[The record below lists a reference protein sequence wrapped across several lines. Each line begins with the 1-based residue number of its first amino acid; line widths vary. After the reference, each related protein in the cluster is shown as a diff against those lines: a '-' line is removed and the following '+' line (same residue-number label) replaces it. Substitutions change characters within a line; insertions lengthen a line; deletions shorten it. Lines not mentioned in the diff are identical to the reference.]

1 MINID
6 NRIKVFILFLF
17 ILSIGLIF
25 FIIPT
30 NNLYLASNQLLEIKS
45 CEYSIYEIKDFIDE
59 NYLIKQVS
67 ISFFPEVNNL
77 KCFGKVDSI
86 TKQGDFY
93 EVKVINS
100 QRLLTILQSIIF
112 TIYLIITKYVKKA
125 SYKLLIVF
133 QFIVFD
139 FFVFTSF
146 CLSEYRLFFLFHKT
160 NFFTSIVFIFNNE
173 EKNNILLNI
182 FIVTLNAYI
191 WPLLIRDIQFNRFEI
206 IIFFIYCKLRKF

>member
-6 NRIKVFILFLF
+6 NRIKVFIFFLF

-139 FFVFTSF
+139 FFVF
-146 CLSEYRLFFLFHKT
+146 
-160 NFFTSIVFIFNNE
+160 NFFVYP
-173 EKNNILLNI
+173 NID
-182 FIVTLNAYI
+182 Y
-191 WPLLIRDIQFNRFEI
+191 
-206 IIFFIYCKLRKF
+206 FFIS